1 MNKLILCEGKTD
13 AILLSYYL
21 GCVRQWTPCKRGP
34 KNFQISVDEKSG
46 ESAVLAQC
54 FSQLVFI

>member
-1 MNKLILCEGKTD
+1 MDKLILCEGKTD

-21 GCVRQWTPCKRGP
+21 ECVQQWTPCKESP